1 MGEEMHPT
9 PAHHVEVLLA
19 RAQNPFDVSDAVLT
33 RLESAVMFQTEL
45 YGWRHRGTPPPT
57 LRCSS
62 FRHVFLLADGSSQ
75 LLWELCYDSE
85 DGDGRELYEVYDT
98 EEALSRSERRVHRGA
113 GDDAFGGAEQL
124 EAADRFGHLDGDDLF
139 DGFTDEDFEDEP
151 PAAFPLGPDRS
162 PGRPGHSNHPTQQ
175 GPTSH
180 TERDS
185 PEHARRLLRRAE
197 NPDRPGEDT
206 LRLLATA
213 LGHQIMHVPK
223 PLVRTGECQVWCS
236 VYEHVFLL
244 ADGSEVSLYELEHNL
259 SGTGRLVCEVY
270 LEEARADQAAFRRAR
285 DRGIDL

>member
-1 MGEEMHPT
+1 MGEEVHPT
-9 PAHHVEVLLA
+9 PAHHLQVLLA
-19 RAQNPFDVSDAVLT
+19 RAQNPFDVSDSVLS

-45 YGWRHRGTPPPT
+45 YGWRHRSTPPPT

-62 FRHVFLLADGSSQ
+62 FRHVFLLADGGSL
-75 LLWELCYDSE
+75 LLWELCYDTE
-85 DGDGRELYEVYDT
+85 DGDGRELYEIYES
-98 EEALSRSERRVHRGA
+98 EEALRRSERRVHRWMDDETFA
-113 GDDAFGGAEQL
+113 QLGDDEL
-124 EAADRFGHLDGDDLF
+124 L

-151 PAAFPLGPDRS
+151 PAAFPLGP
-162 PGRPGHSNHPTQQ
+162 GCAPGHA
-175 GPTSH
+175 
-180 TERDS
+180 ERDS

-197 NPDRPGEDT
+197 NPDRPGEET

-223 PLVRTGECQVWCS
+223 PAARTGECQVWCS

-244 ADGSEVSLYELEHNL
+244 ADGTEISLYELEHNL

-270 LEEARADQAAFRRAR
+270 LEEAGADEAALQRAR